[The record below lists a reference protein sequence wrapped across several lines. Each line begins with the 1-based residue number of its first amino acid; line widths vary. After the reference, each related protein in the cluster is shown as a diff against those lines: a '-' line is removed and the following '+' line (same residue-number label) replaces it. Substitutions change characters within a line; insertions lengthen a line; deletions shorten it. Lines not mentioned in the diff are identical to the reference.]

1 MKWRFVT
8 KPTDFVTHVSFFYG
22 FWFTNEMINA
32 TAMQRNRQVMDSGR
46 LLERSVRAA
55 PGITENNSKVLTA

>member
-1 MKWRFVT
+1 
-8 KPTDFVTHVSFFYG
+8 
-22 FWFTNEMINA
+22 MINA